1 MPGWRWCPECQQQV
15 TLLAGFV
22 CEVCGTPLA
31 APAARV
37 CGNCRHSL
45 PPFQVLRS
53 WAVFDGSLRIAIHH
67 LKYRRHIALSEVL
80 GTLLGRFVS
89 QFQWSVDR
97 VIPVPLG
104 PGRLNQRG
112 YNQAA
117 LLALFV
123 AAENGWRYL
132 PQALIRQ
139 RDTKS
144 QVGLSVEERFA
155 NVEGAFLADPRQ
167 VEGCHILLVDDVATT
182 GATLAAC
189 SQALKEAG
197 AQTVYAVTLARALPG
212 QDTSSDD
219 AVSAS
224 ASGALPFSL
233 AAIPKP
239 SGGYHDYQSG
249 TFHP

>member
-15 TLLAGFV
+15 TLLAGSV
-22 CEVCGTPLA
+22 CEVCGTPLTV
-31 APAARV
+31 PAVRV
-37 CGNCRHSL
+37 CGSCRRS
-45 PPFQVLRS
+45 PPSFRALRS
-53 WAVFDGSLRIAIHH
+53 WAVFDGSLRTAIHH

-80 GTLLGRFVS
+80 GTLLACFVS
-89 QFQWSVDR
+89 QFPWPTDQ

-123 AAENGWRYL
+123 AAENDWRYL

-167 VEGCHILLVDDVATT
+167 VEGRHILLVDDVATT

-212 QDTSSDD
+212 QDTPSDD
-219 AVSAS
+219 AVSES
-224 ASGALPFSL
+224 TSGASSFSL
-233 AAIPKP
+233 AAIPKL
-239 SGGYHDYQSG
+239 SGGYHDSQSG